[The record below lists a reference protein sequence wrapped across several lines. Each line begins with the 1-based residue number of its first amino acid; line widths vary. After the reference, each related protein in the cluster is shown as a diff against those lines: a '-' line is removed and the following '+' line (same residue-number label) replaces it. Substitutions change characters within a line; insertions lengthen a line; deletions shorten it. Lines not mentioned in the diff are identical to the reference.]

1 MIGIRSRLRSRSTSD
16 LHIVVDRSQHWSSVL
31 RPTPAKM
38 LNFYPGRINTHF
50 KISPT
55 PVLRDRAGNADCC
68 AERYYYNSD
77 TDSEWGHWG
86 DHSVILKEAFRPL
99 HELPKCRLIYRCS
112 SDWERLISIS
122 ILKASVVG
130 TQWYCTRGDWAVA
143 RSVPSF
149 CDCVGLT

>member
-1 MIGIRSRLRSRSTSD
+1 
-16 LHIVVDRSQHWSSVL
+16 
-31 RPTPAKM
+31 M

-149 CDCVGLT
+149 CDCVGLTWRSLHFGKTIWRQPVSILITSISRSIHHVSCFE